1 MCACVLIEV
10 ATFLYGSVWDKVLQR
25 ISDFSIAVGG

>member
-10 ATFLYGSVWDKVLQR
+10 ATFGSVWDKVLQR